1 MSVQRREQIRGARL
15 EKWGGF
21 GLERRLLRAKQVP
34 HKVKSEASQKTARL
48 LHSDEVTSRLKRLL
62 DRLQDI

>member
-1 MSVQRREQIRGARL
+1 MSVQRREQIGGARL

-21 GLERRLLRAKQVP
+21 GLDWRLLRGKQVP
-34 HKVKSEASQKTARL
+34 HKVKSEASQKAARL
-48 LHSDEVTSRLKRLL
+48 LHSDEVTGRIKRLL